1 MFNRN
6 ILRTFEMVKFYFYN
20 ILFGRLFLSGYFM
33 ATFAFLISFGQILAQ
48 FVWTSF
54 KGILIAF
61 VRWLL
66 QTKMFQAEMFQSF
79 DRNCF
84 KFCDNIMAHP
94 KNLTFLDKIDRLC
107 IFFEKVWQFWKIDI
121 SDSYFVMTG
130 QGLKILSADID
141 FVLLDSDQYWVTY
154 LSAHVGHRL

>member
-1 MFNRN
+1 MFNMK

-20 ILFGRLFLSGYFM
+20 ILFGRLFLSGNICFFNFVW
-33 ATFAFLISFGQILAQ
+33 ANLAQ
-48 FVWTSF
+48 FVWISF
-54 KGILIAF
+54 KGTLIAF